1 MKISVAQ
8 IRPVKGDIPT
18 NINNH
23 KKLIDLAIDNRVDII
38 VFPELSLTGYEPG
51 LANTLVTDQEDIRFD
66 DFQRISDTRQI
77 TIGVGA
83 PTKNSAGICISM
95 LLFQPGAAR
104 QTYSKKYIH
113 ADEEPFFVPGQ
124 TDVRL
129 AGNMSN
135 IALAIC
141 YELSIPEHSEN
152 AHKNGAE
159 IYIASVAKSIDG
171 VEKAVKNL
179 SDIASKYSMIAL
191 MSNCLGPCDNFI
203 GAGKS
208 SIWNNQGLLIGQLN
222 DSDEGIL
229 ILDTET
235 QEIIA
240 KSI

>member
-8 IRPVKGDIPT
+8 TRPVKGDIPA

-38 VFPELSLTGYEPG
+38 IFPELSLTGYEPE
-51 LANTLVTDQEDIRFD
+51 LAGKLVTDQEDNRFD

-83 PTKNSAGICISM
+83 PTKNNAGICISM

-129 AGNMSN
+129 MGNMSN
-135 IALAIC
+135 ISLAIC
-141 YELSIPEHSEN
+141 YELSVPEHSEN

-171 VEKAVKNL
+171 VEKAAKNL
-179 SDIASKYSMIAL
+179 SDIASKYSMTVL
-191 MSNCLGPCDNFI
+191 MSNCLGPCDNFQ

-208 SIWNNQGLLIGQLN
+208 SAWNSKGLLIGQLN
-222 DSDEGIL
+222 DRDEGIL
-229 ILDTET
+229 IMDTET
-235 QEIIA
+235 QDLIER
-240 KSI
+240 SL